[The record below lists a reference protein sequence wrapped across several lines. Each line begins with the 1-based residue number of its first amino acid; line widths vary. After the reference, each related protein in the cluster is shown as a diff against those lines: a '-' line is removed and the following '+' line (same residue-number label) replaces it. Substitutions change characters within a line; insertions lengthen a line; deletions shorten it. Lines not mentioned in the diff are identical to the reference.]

1 MTILSIR
8 CYREPSFVRISETKS
23 TNSASE
29 HVESVR
35 LSAKAILKQMSVLYQ
50 QNVIVVQR
58 WKNVQILQIYLCYF
72 YFGCANFFAVYVRTS
87 LKQCAISTVLKAIC

>member
-50 QNVIVVQR
+50 QNVIVSSFKSAECSV
-58 WKNVQILQIYLCYF
+58 KTNGVVSLIEPISL
-72 YFGCANFFAVYVRTS
+72 GDS
-87 LKQCAISTVLKAIC
+87 LKICQ